1 MLAQRSCRARLRPDS
16 RVCQFHIL
24 VATRSRS
31 SQEWRERDARRGYAS
46 FKIQNDSHRA
56 PIRSSS
62 QNSLLSQQLSKIVE
76 NSAVFR
82 ISERIQEALQ
92 LQQPIVALETTI
104 YTHGFPYPD
113 NIDLALSLEETVLS
127 HGALPATIGIVNGVA
142 TIGLSHEEIKTLCS
156 SAGRP
161 ETMKVSRR
169 DLPYILGMGL
179 AGRQI
184 NGAYPS

>member
-1 MLAQRSCRARLRPDS
+1 MLARRSCRARLSPDL
-16 RVCQFHIL
+16 RALQFHIS

-31 SQEWRERDARRGYAS
+31 SQEWRERDARRGFAS
-46 FKIQNDSHRA
+46 FGIQNGSHRA
-56 PIRSSS
+56 PIHSSS
-62 QNSLLSQQLSKIVE
+62 QNSLSQQLPKIVE

-113 NIDLALSLEETVLS
+113 NIDLALSLEDIVLS